1 VKSVMAR
8 LEALEKKRP
17 SSPIFEITMD
27 DGSVKEVD
35 FASLMALKKEPYWEN
50 GIYYPGVPEF
60 RIIRGGNL
68 KEVDEILVTVIGKKC
83 ADILSRR

>member
-1 VKSVMAR
+1 MKSVMAR
-8 LEALEKKRP
+8 LEALEKK
-17 SSPIFEITMD
+17 SPATLIFEITMD
-27 DGSVKEVD
+27 DGSAKEVD
-35 FASLMALKKEPYWEN
+35 FAGFMALKKEPYWEN
-50 GIYYPGVPEF
+50 DIYYPGVPEC